1 MKKFLTLLC
10 LLTCA
15 LTGWAAGISET
26 PTTELTTGYYVIR
39 VFSNKTKADGNLMY
53 FGTSDKYQNAAC
65 TDAPNTTTNS
75 FDTESIKKYIWKVTV
90 NDDKTI
96 QLSSYIAPTYY
107 FGSLTDKGAGPSN
120 NNNIM
125 STTAGNYTLE
135 TAEDAYPNCFYLHTP
150 GNNTTHYAYNQ
161 LGADNSSTH
170 PIGFWSAKGTGGEAI
185 KCRFYAVDPTNL
197 GPVTI
202 TYNIKYNGE
211 TKLTN
216 TINNC
221 IKGSDFPAASIP
233 SFVNVTLPSGKI
245 GETTT
250 YDLDATISMP
260 FETGNHWY
268 YLAFANVEEDK
279 ANGGYWYNSKYNGAT
294 TNYIALGN
302 TSGVVEKKLDND
314 KYLWR
319 VEGNPFDGFKF
330 YVKDGKH
337 LVTPAVTGDG
347 VNNRP
352 YLASETPSGEYD
364 TFTLTQFEGSN
375 NTAAVIVRVKDHN
388 TWIMNS
394 RDQKL
399 AYWTSSNNTKTGSV
413 LRFYDTLPEL
423 TLNTLGDKSY
433 ATYYLPFAAKVPE
446 GVTAYAG
453 VVNDGIVKLTAFTNG
468 VIPANTG
475 ALLVANSNV
484 TTATLTLA
492 DDSEAT
498 TISNDLKG
506 VLTTTELSS
515 ITDNEQVRIFSKK
528 GDVAGFYKPNTNIT
542 TLAANKVYVMA
553 PNTNTSALA
562 LNFGQEITGIDQ
574 VVSGVVE
581 NNESN
586 AAIYDLAGRR
596 VAKAVKGVYVKNGK
610 KFIVK

>member
-39 VFSNKTKADGNLMY
+39 VFSNKTKADGNLLFFNNNTAY
-53 FGTSDKYQNAAC
+53 
-65 TDAPNTTTNS
+65 TDAPATTTNS
-75 FDTESIKKYIWKVTV
+75 FNTESIRKYIWKVTV
-90 NDDKTI
+90 NEDKTI

-107 FGSLTDKGAGPSN
+107 FGSLTDKSVNPN
-120 NNNIM
+120 NCNNIM
-125 STTAGNYTLE
+125 STTAGNYTLH
-135 TAEDAYPNCFYLHTP
+135 TAGEAYPNCFYLSTP
-150 GNNTTHYAYNQ
+150 GNNTTQYVYNQ
-161 LGADNSSTH
+161 GGKDNNAIHS
-170 PIGFWSAKGTGGEAI
+170 IGFWSASGTEGEVA
-185 KCRFYAVDPTNL
+185 KCRFHAVDPDNL
-197 GPVTI
+197 DPVTI
-202 TYNIKYNGE
+202 TYNIKYNGV

-221 IKGSDFPAASIP
+221 IKGGDFPTPTNLP
-233 SFVNVTLPSGKI
+233 SFASVETVPSGHI
-245 GETTT
+245 TQSGT
-250 YDLDATISMP
+250 YDVDATMNTP

-268 YLAFANVEEDK
+268 YLSFAKEQGNEHK
-279 ANGGYWYNSKYNGAT
+279 GYLYNCNYNDAT
-294 TNYIALGN
+294 TNYIALGQA
-302 TSGVVEKKLDND
+302 SGVIEKKLDND

-319 VEGNPFDGFKF
+319 IEGNPFDGFMF

-337 LVTPAVTGDG
+337 LVTPAVTATSEGG
-347 VNNRP
+347 TNYP
-352 YLASETPSGEYD
+352 YLATTTPSGEFD
-364 TFTLTQFEGSN
+364 TFTLSQYTGN
-375 NTAAVIVRVKDHN
+375 DNTNAVIVRVKGHD
-388 TWIMNS
+388 TWVMNS
-394 RDQKL
+394 RDHKL
-399 AYWTSSNNTKTGSV
+399 AYWTGANNSSQGSA
-413 LRFYDTLPEL
+413 LRFEDTLPNL
-423 TLNTLGDKSY
+423 TLHTLGDKSY
-433 ATYYLPFAAKVPE
+433 ATYYLPFAAKAPE

-453 VVNDGIVKLTAFTNG
+453 VVNNGSVQLTAFTNG

-475 ALLVANSNV
+475 ALLVANSDV
-484 TTATLTLA
+484 TTATFTLA
-492 DDSEAT
+492 DNSEAT

-506 VLTTTELSS
+506 VLTTTDLNS
-515 ITDNEQVRIFSKK
+515 IANSDQVRIFSKK

-553 PNTNTSALA
+553 PASSTASLA

-574 VVSGVVE
+574 VLNGVVE
-581 NNESN
+581 NNENN